1 MRVTAL
7 CRPGAGA
14 SMEKKKTSFVQ
25 GAAIL
30 GIAGLVVKIIGAAF
44 RIPLANAIGLIGTSY
59 YDTAYPYYAWLLVI
73 STSGLPTAI
82 SKMVSERVTL
92 GDYRGA
98 HRVFTTATQIL
109 LGIGMLS
116 AILMYFGADYLAKLH
131 LLPEVAH
138 SFRALAPAL
147 FFVAIMCAYRGYLQ
161 GMQQMAPTAVSQVV
175 EQVGKLVI
183 GLGLA
188 ILLLPKGPEY
198 AAMGALVG
206 VTSSE
211 LLALL
216 YIMFSYRRRWP
227 RIRARIERGIRAQSQ
242 PVARRLL
249 ALALPITIG
258 ASISPLASVVDSAL
272 IIRILLKLGYAKETA
287 QTAFSLMR
295 TNVATLTNMPGVLTM
310 ALAMSLVPAISA
322 FMAKRDKG
330 GMQGTARLG
339 LKLALII
346 GLPCAVGLF
355 ALAEPV
361 LAMLYPRLS
370 QAELA
375 LATDLMHTSAI
386 GVIFLSLVQSMTGVI
401 QGMGKPNVPVFN
413 LFIGFILKVATQL
426 VLMNIPE
433 VNIQG
438 ASVST
443 VVCYAFAGIAD
454 TLYVIRKANLS
465 IGTFDV
471 LLKPLLSSAMMGFV
485 VYMLHRL
492 MADMEHSSISTL
504 VSVGAGVFAYAI
516 MAVYLRFFSRE
527 ELEYIPGGRR
537 LRRLIYRD

>member
-1 MRVTAL
+1 
-7 CRPGAGA
+7 
-14 SMEKKKTSFVQ
+14 MEKKKTSFIQ
-25 GAAIL
+25 GAAVL

-59 YDTAYPYYAWLLVI
+59 YDTAYPYYSWLLVI

-82 SKMVSERVTL
+82 SKMVAERTTL

-98 HRVFTTATQIL
+98 HRIFTTALQIL
-109 LGIGMLS
+109 LGIGVIS
-116 AILMYFGADYLAKLH
+116 AIVMFFGADYLAKLH
-131 LLPEVAH
+131 LLPEVAY

-147 FFVAIMCAYRGYLQ
+147 FFVAVMCAYRGYMQ
-161 GMQQMAPTAVSQVV
+161 GMQQMVPTAFSQVV

-183 GLGLA
+183 GLSLA

-198 AAMGALVG
+198 AAMGALIG
-206 VTSSE
+206 VSASE
-211 LLALL
+211 LLALF
-216 YIMFSYRRRWP
+216 YIILAYRRKWP
-227 RIRARIERGIRAQSQ
+227 RLRARIERSPRREDG
-242 PVARRLL
+242 PVAKRLL
-249 ALALPITIG
+249 SLALPITIG

-310 ALAMSLVPAISA
+310 ALAMSLVPAISG
-322 FMAKRDKG
+322 FMARRDKS
-330 GMQGTARLG
+330 GMQSVARMG

-346 GLPCAVGLF
+346 GLPCAMGLYV
-355 ALAEPV
+355 LAEPV
-361 LAMLYPRLS
+361 LAMLYPKLS
-370 QAELA
+370 PAELA

-413 LFIGFILKVATQL
+413 LFIGFLLKVVTQL

-443 VVCYAFAGIAD
+443 VVCYAFAGLAD
-454 TLYVIRKANLS
+454 TIYVIRKAKLP
-465 IGTFDV
+465 IAIFDV
-471 LLKPLLSSAMMGFV
+471 LFKPLLSSAMMGFV
-485 VYMLHRL
+485 VYMLYNL
-492 MADMEHSSISTL
+492 MADGVHSASATL
-504 VSVGAGVFAYAI
+504 AAVGAGVFAYGV

-527 ELEYIPGGRR
+527 ELEYIPGGAK
-537 LRRLIYRD
+537 LRRLMYRD